1 MIISLSG
8 LAEPN
13 VNIQAGS
20 IPFAGQHHTL
30 NCFASTE
37 DYVVGVLTL
46 NWVSIIDS
54 ISGVTEGQ
62 QIDTSNTT
70 ARRSL
75 MFNPVR
81 SSQAGQYTC
90 RAQIVIPQADVNLT
104 SNAQQ
109 IVSVQSKPENE
120 SYFYHSRL

>member
-13 VNIQAGS
+13 VSIQAGS

-46 NWVSIIDS
+46 NWVSIDS

-62 QIDTSNTT
+62 QVDTSNTT
-70 ARRSL
+70 ARRLL

-81 SSQAGQYTC
+81 SSHAGQYTC
-90 RAQIVIPQADVNLT
+90 QAQIVIPQADVNLT

-120 SYFYHSRL
+120 SCFYHSRL